1 MSHRLRAHTPRGT
14 PSLPLPRSF
23 IGAAF
28 FFPGPF
34 SLALAVRPCP
44 FFVPLYVSHLPGL
57 FSRPFLLPCLGL
69 YIFLRALLLRSYT
82 YSFVSSFLFLSFRFC
97 SLFLFNFLFF
107 SVCFLCFFLLLLC
120 YLFLSPPFS
129 FPPVFFWAFF
139 SGPLLLF
146 PASPLSSDALKK
158 LSYML

>member
-34 SLALAVRPCP
+34 SLALAVRPCS

-69 YIFLRALLLRSYT
+69 YIYFSVPFCSVPTPIPLSLLFFFFL
-82 YSFVSSFLFLSFRFC
+82 FVSALFFFSISLFFLCVFFVFFCCFFAIFFSRLPSLFRPFFSGLSFLVPC
-97 SLFLFNFLFF
+97 
-107 SVCFLCFFLLLLC
+107 
-120 YLFLSPPFS
+120 FS
-129 FPPVFFWAFF
+129 FPP
-139 SGPLLLF
+139 PL
-146 PASPLSSDALKK
+146 
-158 LSYML
+158 